1 MDQTL
6 EDSSDEE
13 GSLSSSVFETP
24 ILAGDTTQTSSSS
37 RLNAPI
43 MALKGVASD
52 FSRSSMGLT
61 RRRLDTED
69 FENISMSAFEE
80 TDSECCHGQPV
91 AGDDALS
98 SSTARKLDDIA
109 EDEEFY
115 QLSSN
120 KAPKM
125 NKTEVVESFNK
136 RPLSDESRE
145 TDMEA
150 INEDSGVKYVRFLG
164 GDVSNGDVHLCEDI
178 SESSHLDHNASS
190 TPDATSHVDHN
201 ANTTPDANYKFRKHS
216 SGDLHSR
223 LKTRKLLG
231 VGETDDGDVHRSKLS
246 QILGHS
252 DQLYIRLPN
261 GLRLWLIILSL
272 LISILAVWALL
283 FPSHY
288 FSTMYDVDGS
298 TFAFPVRLYACALIS
313 IAVMYWSTVQAS
325 DRDVIRTI
333 LLSSVVF
340 FALQICVLL
349 SCWLPWLP
357 SSHPASVLCSVVL
370 ALIAR
375 LVIIAMS
382 SYFYWITH
390 KDGKSKDVKYFR

>member
-115 QLSSN
+115 QCVSVSSN

-201 ANTTPDANYKFRKHS
+201 ANTTPDANYKFSTANAEQIYFAIR
-216 SGDLHSR
+216 G
-223 LKTRKLLG
+223 
-231 VGETDDGDVHRSKLS
+231 SKAQRVDAES
-246 QILGHS
+246 
-252 DQLYIRLPN
+252 
-261 GLRLWLIILSL
+261 
-272 LISILAVWALL
+272 AVEA
-283 FPSHY
+283 
-288 FSTMYDVDGS
+288 
-298 TFAFPVRLYACALIS
+298 APV
-313 IAVMYWSTVQAS
+313 
-325 DRDVIRTI
+325 
-333 LLSSVVF
+333 
-340 FALQICVLL
+340 
-349 SCWLPWLP
+349 
-357 SSHPASVLCSVVL
+357 
-370 ALIAR
+370 
-375 LVIIAMS
+375 
-382 SYFYWITH
+382 
-390 KDGKSKDVKYFR
+390 

>member
-91 AGDDALS
+91 AV
-98 SSTARKLDDIA
+98 
-109 EDEEFY
+109 
-115 QLSSN
+115 SSN